1 MQKKE
6 SIRKMF
12 AGISP
17 RYDFLN
23 HLLSLGRDRYW
34 RRFAVSKLPAGLI
47 LDVCSG
53 TGDVAIEASNKSH
66 AVASDFCEE
75 MLQLCAQKIKA
86 HNITNIYCV
95 QNDAENLSFKDDT
108 FNGAIVAFG
117 IRNVSDMKKALS
129 EMNRVVKKKGRV
141 VILEFS
147 QPENQFFRSVYYF
160 YFKRVL
166 PLIGAV
172 ISKKSGAYDYLPSSV
187 MQFPERNEFVELMKK
202 SGIRNVE
209 FYNLTYGIVTVYV
222 GVK

>member
-1 MQKKE
+1 
-6 SIRKMF
+6 MF

-34 RRFAVSKLPAGLI
+34 RRFAVSKLPSGLI

-53 TGDVAIEASNKSH
+53 TGDVAIEASNRNH

-86 HNITNIYCV
+86 HNIMNICCI
-95 QNDAENLSFKDDT
+95 QNDAENLSFKDGT

-117 IRNVSDMKKALS
+117 IRNVSNMKKALS

-141 VILEFS
+141 VVLEFS
-147 QPENQFFRSVYYF
+147 QPENPFFRSMYYF

-187 MQFPERNEFVELMKK
+187 MLFPKRNEFVELMKK
-202 SGIRNVE
+202 SGMRNVE